1 MTFGA
6 GSRLALGHAF
16 CSAQEDVLL
25 RVMIYRTENKSQCF
39 LKMIR
44 LDVSSKMTLAKQID
58 GVASSVAISLAVRKW
73 REVCR
78 KTWLFHCV
86 WLICVYYQRSYF
98 SCYLLSCLRFVLLF
112 LRGQFLHVATSW
124 GVSS

>member
-16 CSAQEDVLL
+16 CSAQKDVLL

-39 LKMIR
+39 LKMT
-44 LDVSSKMTLAKQID
+44 LVDVSSKITVAKQID
-58 GVASSVAISLAVRKW
+58 EVASSMAISLAVRKW

-78 KTWLFHCV
+78 KNVAVSLCVANLWLLPEWLF
-86 WLICVYYQRSYF
+86 
-98 SCYLLSCLRFVLLF
+98 
-112 LRGQFLHVATSW
+112 
-124 GVSS
+124 